1 MKGTHAVPFF
11 PLQMTKEEAFKKIKA
26 EFYTAISA
34 YFQAETSAQG
44 KDDAETV
51 FEIFEQHWQLLE
63 VFDSIGDLPD
73 DDSDPSVIDVDEDG
87 LHLANPIGGLFNSG
101 VLTSLDNESQR
112 EILFACIYAL
122 NTKLNRLEN
131 DWRAR
136 WYEQQFR
143 NRSSD

>member
-1 MKGTHAVPFF
+1 MAPSFTFG
-11 PLQMTKEEAFKKIKA
+11 MTKKEAFKKIKG
-26 EFYTAISA
+26 EFFEAISA

-63 VFDSIGDLPD
+63 VFDNIGDLPED
-73 DDSDPSVIDVDEDG
+73 ETDPSIIDVDEEG
-87 LHLANPIGGLFNSG
+87 LHLASPIGGLFNSG
-101 VLTSLDNESQR
+101 MLTSLDNESQR

-136 WYEQQFR
+136 WYEQEYR
-143 NRSSD
+143 NRPGD